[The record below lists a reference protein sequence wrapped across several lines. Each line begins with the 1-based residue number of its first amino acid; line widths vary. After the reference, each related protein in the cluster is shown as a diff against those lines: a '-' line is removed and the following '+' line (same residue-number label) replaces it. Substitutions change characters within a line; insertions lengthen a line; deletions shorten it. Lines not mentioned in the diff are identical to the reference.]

1 MLYINGATVKRMICN
16 GYRTMVDEDNRS
28 KNIEV
33 WLQKN
38 IIDLSDPNSDEASC
52 LLIELRFLQNTLPT
66 QFRPDF
72 KSEYDALT
80 QWIKTAEVDGS
91 LMESQKSQIYEN
103 GIDRKVFLKNIKE
116 HHLHLKEL
124 YLITFLVHRADSSKI
139 NNIRALYFFLCLR
152 MVELTDYDSRVETT
166 LDECRF
172 LTSKTREFLIPFLP
186 DLTKMDSLEDVQENL
201 TEAQESDNYT
211 RWYNRSPDTFES
223 EIKRYESKLLNKH
236 TLFPSSDAR
245 NDINK
250 RIGQYIYE
258 YILPIENYFKDDSGI
273 TRVTSTPYQVVSG
286 PSYYDDTTGNII
298 NDLAN
303 ISESTSNTDAFEA
316 GERQDNEQ
324 ESFEQVTIDNPSNY
338 YLDLVKAE
346 GQSNSRRKKA
356 MNQITDV
363 NTAHEDEIKRLVEY
377 IASKLSRLD
386 FLSIDEEYKYANEYE
401 DEKFK
406 FDISDQ
412 SALYLYM
419 LLLTGIHDIYT
430 SEQLELGF
438 NGYRYQLTF
447 CPARSHIN
455 DDWDT
460 SLCAYKPDKSNNSD
474 NPDKLYLFMPY
485 PLGAMHIE
493 STEITDNKIRD
504 SIYEEAKKDLRK
516 LNKEFGIRLSIN
528 KVKSYLPHYLAQ
540 KNIDKALIEVLTNC
554 AVHHLSALPYYNV
567 SQYDLFRCQRDYMD
581 HLIGLLE
588 DKYGPN
594 QTETKL
600 YMLFKLP
607 DEKLTDYWDKTIG
620 SALAVNEFR
629 LEEIVVKLRQKVE
642 AAIADLKLN
651 NLGSLVYLHNSFM
664 DYLYILMSLGSGYR
678 PVTEPFGRLSDID
691 TRTGVYFISDKEVQT
706 DTIGR
711 FVYLPSTVC
720 QQINEYEKFIK
731 NNGVLFN
738 KLGSN
743 IGQIYMDILDSHIGL
758 ISYLKLDETTNTVIQ
773 LKLNKVFIKERMS
786 QYISLPLN
794 WHRHFIRSLK
804 NIHIGKYSYNSDLNE
819 RPIGYDVI
827 SAWMGHSDELGF
839 SFYDRFSGLKRS
851 ELREFANILDEI
863 IKDIGFTAIQL
874 ER

>member
-1 MLYINGATVKRMICN
+1 MLYINGATVKEIVCN
-16 GYRTMVDEDNRS
+16 GYRTMADEDNRS
-28 KNIEV
+28 KNIEE

-38 IIDLSDPNSDEASC
+38 IVDFSDPNSDEASS
-52 LLIELRFLQNTLPT
+52 LLIELRFLKNTLPV
-66 QFRPDF
+66 QF
-72 KSEYDALT
+72 KSAFNRQYSALT
-80 QWIKTAEVDGS
+80 EWIKTKDMVS
-91 LMESQKSQIYEN
+91 TLTESEKIQTYES
-103 GIDRKVFLKNIKE
+103 GIDQKNFLKN
-116 HHLHLKEL
+116 LKTRHKYLKSL
-124 YLITFLVHRADSSKI
+124 YLITFLASRSDSPKI
-139 NNIRALYFFLCLR
+139 NSIRSLYLFLCLK
-152 MVELTDYDSRVETT
+152 MVELTDYDSRIETT

-172 LTSKTREFLIPFLP
+172 LTNKTREFLIPFLP
-186 DLTKMDSLEDVQENL
+186 DLTKMDSLEDVQDNL
-201 TEAQESDNYT
+201 IQAQNNDNYT
-211 RWYNRSPDTFES
+211 RWLDNSPDTFKS
-223 EIKRYESKLLNKH
+223 EIKRYGSKLLDKN
-236 TLFPSSDAR
+236 TLFPSNDAR
-245 NDINK
+245 NDINE
-250 RIGQYIYE
+250 RIAQYLYE
-258 YILPIENYFKDDSGI
+258 YILPIENYFKNDSGI

-346 GQSNSRRKKA
+346 GQSNSRRKNA
-356 MNQITDV
+356 MNQVTDV

-386 FLSIDEEYKYANEYE
+386 FLSIDKEYE
-401 DEKFK
+401 YEHEYEEGKFK

-430 SEQLELGF
+430 SEQLRHGA

-447 CPARSHIN
+447 CPVRSHID
-455 DDWDT
+455 DDWDK
-460 SLCAYKPDKSNNSD
+460 SLCTYKLNKSNKPDR
-474 NPDKLYLFMPY
+474 LYLFMPS

-493 STEITDNKIRD
+493 MIESTDDKIRD
-504 SIYEEAKKDLRK
+504 SIHEQAKEDLRK

-528 KVKSYLPHYLAQ
+528 KVRNYLPHYLAQ

-554 AVHHLSALPYYNV
+554 PVHHLSALPYYNV
-567 SQYDLFRCQRDYMD
+567 SQYDLYRCQRDYMD
-581 HLIGLLE
+581 HLIELLE
-588 DKYGPN
+588 DKYDPN
-594 QTETKL
+594 QTKI
-600 YMLFKLP
+600 YMLFELP
-607 DEKLTDYWDKTIG
+607 DEISTNYWNKTIG

-629 LEEIVVKLRQKVE
+629 LEDIVVKLRQKVE
-642 AAIADLKLN
+642 AATVDLKLN
-651 NLGSLVYLHNSFM
+651 NLDSLVSLHNGFM
-664 DYLYILMSLGSGYR
+664 DYLYVLMSVASGYR

-691 TRTGVYFISDKEVQT
+691 TRTGVYFISDKEVQA

-711 FVYLPSTVC
+711 FIYLPNTVC
-720 QQINEYEKFIK
+720 QQIKEYEKFIK
-731 NNGVLFN
+731 SNGILFN
-738 KLGSN
+738 KLGNN
-743 IGQIYMDILDSHIGL
+743 IGQIYMGILDSHIGL
-758 ISYLKLDETTNTVIQ
+758 ISYLKLDEITNTVIQ

-786 QYISLPLN
+786 QYILLPLN

-839 SFYDRFSGLKRS
+839 NFYDPFSGLKRS
-851 ELREFANILDEI
+851 ELREFANTLDEL
-863 IKDIGFTAIQL
+863 IKGIGFTVIQL

>member
-16 GYRTMVDEDNRS
+16 GYSTMVDEDNCS

-91 LMESQKSQIYEN
+91 LIESQKSQIYEK
-103 GIDRKVFLKNIKE
+103 GIDHKVFLEKFKE
-116 HHLHLKEL
+116 RRLYLKDL

-139 NNIRALYFFLCLR
+139 NTIRALYFFLCLR
-152 MVELTDYDSRVETT
+152 MVELTDYDSRIETT

-172 LTSKTREFLIPFLP
+172 LTNKTREFLIPFLP
-186 DLTKMDSLEDVQENL
+186 DLTEMDSLEDLQENL
-201 TEAQESDNYT
+201 IEAQESDNYT
-211 RWYNRSPDTFES
+211 RWFNSSPDTFES
-223 EIKRYESKLLNKH
+223 EIKRYKSKLLNKN

-245 NDINK
+245 NDINE
-250 RIGQYIYE
+250 RIAQYIYE
-258 YILPIENYFKDDSGI
+258 YILPIENYFKNDSGI
-273 TRVTSTPYQVVSG
+273 TRVTSIPYQIVRG

-303 ISESTSNTDAFEA
+303 ISEVTSNTDAFEA

-324 ESFEQVTIDNPSNY
+324 ESFEQVTINNPSNY

-356 MNQITDV
+356 MNQVTDV

-386 FLSIDEEYKYANEYE
+386 FLSIDKEYKYEHEYE
-401 DEKFK
+401 EGKLK
-406 FDISDQ
+406 FDIADQ

-430 SEQLELGF
+430 SEQLHLGS

-447 CPARSHIN
+447 CPARSHID
-455 DDWDT
+455 DDWDK
-460 SLCAYKPDKSNNSD
+460 SLCTHKLNKPDR
-474 NPDKLYLFMPY
+474 LYLFMPSS
-485 PLGAMHIE
+485 LGAMHIE
-493 STEITDNKIRD
+493 MIESTDDKMRD
-504 SIYEEAKKDLRK
+504 SIHEEAKEDLRK
-516 LNKEFGIRLSIN
+516 LNKKFGIRLSIN
-528 KVKSYLPHYLAQ
+528 KIRNYLPHYLAQ

-588 DKYGPN
+588 DKYGPK

-600 YMLFKLP
+600 YMLFELP
-607 DEKLTDYWDKTIG
+607 DEKSTAYWGKTIG

-629 LEEIVVKLRQKVE
+629 LKEIVVKLRQKVE
-642 AAIADLKLN
+642 AATADLKLN
-651 NLGSLVYLHNSFM
+651 NLGSLVYLHNSFI
-664 DYLYILMSLGSGYR
+664 DYLYILMSIASGYR

-691 TRTGVYFISDKEVQT
+691 TRTGVYFISDKEVQA

-711 FVYLPSTVC
+711 LIYLPHTVC
-720 QQINEYEKFIK
+720 QQINEYKNFIK
-731 NNGVLFN
+731 NNGILFN

-743 IGQIYMDILDSHIGL
+743 IGQIYMDILNSHIGL
-758 ISYLKLDETTNTVIQ
+758 ISYLKLDEITNTVIQ
-773 LKLNKVFIKERMS
+773 VKLNKVFIKERMS

-804 NIHIGKYSYNSDLNE
+804 NIYIGKYSYSSDFNE

-863 IKDIGFTAIQL
+863 IRDIGFIAIQL
-874 ER
+874 EH

>member
-1 MLYINGATVKRMICN
+1 MA
-16 GYRTMVDEDNRS
+16 D
-28 KNIEV
+28 KNNISNNIKNWLKVNILDFANIGEV
-33 WLQKN
+33 
-38 IIDLSDPNSDEASC
+38 AS
-52 LLIELRFLQNTLPT
+52 LIVELEFLKDTLPE
-66 QFRPDF
+66 QFRLELNN
-72 KSEYDALT
+72 EYRSLAE
-80 QWIKTAEVDGS
+80 WIETVEVEGS
-91 LMESQKSQIYEN
+91 LMELKKSQIYEK
-103 GIDRKVFLKNIKE
+103 GIDHQVFLEKFKE
-116 HHLHLKEL
+116 RRLYLKDL

-139 NNIRALYFFLCLR
+139 NTIRALYFFLCLR

-172 LTSKTREFLIPFLP
+172 LTNKTREFLIPFLP
-186 DLTKMDSLEDVQENL
+186 DLTEMDSLEDVQENL

-211 RWYNRSPDTFES
+211 RWFNSSPDTFES
-223 EIKRYESKLLNKH
+223 EIKRYKSKLLNKN
-236 TLFPSSDAR
+236 TLFPSSDAK
-245 NDINK
+245 NDINE
-250 RIGQYIYE
+250 RIAQYLYE
-258 YILPIENYFKDDSGI
+258 YILPIENYFKNVSGI
-273 TRVTSTPYQVVSG
+273 TRITSTTYQVVSG
-286 PSYYDDTTGNII
+286 PSYYDDTTGNTFS
-298 NDLAN
+298 DLVN
-303 ISESTSNTDAFEA
+303 IFESTSNTDAFEA
-316 GERQDNEQ
+316 DERQDNEQ

-346 GQSNSRRKKA
+346 GQSNSRRKNA
-356 MNQITDV
+356 MNQMTDV

-377 IASKLSRLD
+377 IASKLSKLD
-386 FLSIDEEYKYANEYE
+386 FLSIGKEYE
-401 DEKFK
+401 YEHEYEEGKFK

-430 SEQLELGF
+430 SEQLKLGS

-447 CPARSHIN
+447 CPARSHID
-455 DDWDT
+455 DDWDK
-460 SLCAYKPDKSNNSD
+460 SLCAYKSNKLNK
-474 NPDKLYLFMPY
+474 PDKLYVFMPY

-493 STEITDNKIRD
+493 MVESIDDKMKD
-504 SIYEEAKKDLRK
+504 SIHEEAKEDLRK

-528 KVKSYLPHYLAQ
+528 KVKNYLPHYLAQ
-540 KNIDKALIEVLTNC
+540 TNIDKALIEVLTNC

-581 HLIGLLE
+581 HLIVLLE
-588 DKYGPN
+588 NKYEPN
-594 QTETKL
+594 QTKL
-600 YMLFKLP
+600 YMLFELP
-607 DEKLTDYWDKTIG
+607 DETLTDYWDKTIG

-642 AAIADLKLN
+642 AATANLKLSSLN
-651 NLGSLVYLHNSFM
+651 SLVCLHNSFM
-664 DYLYILMSLGSGYR
+664 DYLYILMSVASGYR
-678 PVTEPFGRLSDID
+678 PVNEPFGRLSDID
-691 TRTGVYFISDKEVQT
+691 TRTGVYFISDKEMQD

-711 FVYLPSTVC
+711 LIYLPHTVC

-731 NNGVLFN
+731 SNGILFN

-743 IGQIYMDILDSHIGL
+743 ISQIYMDILDSRIGL
-758 ISYLKLDETTNTVIQ
+758 INYLKLDEITNTVIQ

-804 NIHIGKYSYNSDLNE
+804 NIHIGKYSYNSDFNE

-839 SFYDRFSGLKRS
+839 SFYDPFSGLKRS
-851 ELREFANILDEI
+851 ELRGFTNTLDELI
-863 IKDIGFTAIQL
+863 NGIGFTVIQL

>member
-1 MLYINGATVKRMICN
+1 MLYINGATVKEMVCN
-16 GYRTMVDEDNRS
+16 GYGKMTDEDNRS
-28 KNIEV
+28 KNIEE

-38 IIDLSDPNSDEASC
+38 IVDFSDPNSDEALS
-52 LLIELRFLQNTLPT
+52 LITEVKFLKNTLPA
-66 QFRPDF
+66 QFRSAF
-72 KSEYDALT
+72 NSQYSALT
-80 QWIKTAEVDGS
+80 EWIKTKDIVSTLTET
-91 LMESQKSQIYEN
+91 EKIQIYES
-103 GIDRKVFLKNIKE
+103 GIDQKNFLKN
-116 HHLHLKEL
+116 LKTRHKYLKNL
-124 YLITFLVHRADSSKI
+124 YLITFLANRSDSPKI
-139 NNIRALYFFLCLR
+139 NNIRSLYFFLCLK
-152 MVELTDYDSRVETT
+152 MVELTDYDSRIETT

-172 LTSKTREFLIPFLP
+172 LTSNIREFLVPFLP
-186 DLTKMDSLEDVQENL
+186 DITQFESLRHIQDNL
-201 TEAQESDNYT
+201 IQAQNNDNYT
-211 RWYNRSPDTFES
+211 RWLNNSPDTFES
-223 EIKRYESKLLNKH
+223 EIKRYGSKLLDKN

-245 NDINK
+245 NDINE
-250 RIGQYIYE
+250 RIAQYLYE
-258 YILPIENYFKDDSGI
+258 YVLPIENYFKNDSGI

-346 GQSNSRRKKA
+346 GQSNSRRKNA
-356 MNQITDV
+356 MNQVTDV

-386 FLSIDEEYKYANEYE
+386 FLSIDKEYE
-401 DEKFK
+401 YEHEYEEGKFK

-430 SEQLELGF
+430 SEQLRHGA

-447 CPARSHIN
+447 CPVRSHID
-455 DDWDT
+455 DDWDK
-460 SLCAYKPDKSNNSD
+460 SLCTYKLNKSNKPDR
-474 NPDKLYLFMPY
+474 LYLFMPS

-493 STEITDNKIRD
+493 MIESTDDKIRD
-504 SIYEEAKKDLRK
+504 SIHEQAKEDLRK

-528 KVKSYLPHYLAQ
+528 KVRNYLPHYLAQ

-554 AVHHLSALPYYNV
+554 PVHHLSALPYYNV
-567 SQYDLFRCQRDYMD
+567 SQYDLYRCQRDYMD
-581 HLIGLLE
+581 HLIELLE
-588 DKYGPN
+588 DKYDPN
-594 QTETKL
+594 QTKI
-600 YMLFKLP
+600 YMLFELP
-607 DEKLTDYWDKTIG
+607 DEISTNYWNKTIG

-629 LEEIVVKLRQKVE
+629 LEDIVVKLRQKVE
-642 AAIADLKLN
+642 AATVDLKLN
-651 NLGSLVYLHNSFM
+651 NLDSLVCLHNGFM
-664 DYLYILMSLGSGYR
+664 DYLYVLMSVASGYR

-691 TRTGVYFISDKEVQT
+691 TRTGVYFISDKEVQA

-711 FVYLPSTVC
+711 FIYLPNTVC
-720 QQINEYEKFIK
+720 QQIKEYEKFIK
-731 NNGVLFN
+731 SNGILFN
-738 KLGSN
+738 KLGNN
-743 IGQIYMDILDSHIGL
+743 IGQIYMGILDSHIGL
-758 ISYLKLDETTNTVIQ
+758 ISYLKLDEITNTVIQ

-786 QYISLPLN
+786 QYILLPLN

-839 SFYDRFSGLKRS
+839 NFYDPFSGLKRS
-851 ELREFANILDEI
+851 ELREFANTLDEL
-863 IKDIGFTAIQL
+863 IKGIGFTVIQL